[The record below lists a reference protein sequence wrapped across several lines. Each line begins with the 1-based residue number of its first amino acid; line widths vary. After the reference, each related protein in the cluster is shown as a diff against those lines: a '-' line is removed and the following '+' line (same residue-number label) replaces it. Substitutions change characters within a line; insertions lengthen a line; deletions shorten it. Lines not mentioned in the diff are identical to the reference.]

1 MGSTLGIDDEGV
13 NHRRVRPALAP
24 LRKRHRRADDQSV
37 EGLTRLSRLVVA
49 TLALTGLLGLVSGCT
64 RSDGN
69 DDIHCEHRSV
79 RPAKDDGSLA
89 SALAQQAA
97 DNQAYRECI
106 ERHGFRW
113 AG

>member
-1 MGSTLGIDDEGV
+1 
-13 NHRRVRPALAP
+13 
-24 LRKRHRRADDQSV
+24 V
-37 EGLTRLSRLVVA
+37 EALTRLSRLVVA

-64 RSDGN
+64 RSDGG
-69 DDIHCEHRSV
+69 DDIHDIRCERRSV

-97 DNQAYRECI
+97 DNRAYRECV

-113 AG
+113 SG